1 MAAVSAGKDEEMRKC
16 IICGTEFKPQR
27 KSQITCGALPC
38 QKARMKQVLAEH
50 RRENGIKPVSSE
62 RVCEICGKVFVS
74 NAPNQKV
81 CSSECQRVRKRYAA
95 KEWYADHKNAN
106 VTQPQGKTFKKFCL
120 ICKKEYEANSSNQK
134 YCGKECAAIAMRE
147 QAKINKPRNQKA
159 MRERKKAEKR
169 AAKIQGSH
177 DSLVNAAVEARSAG
191 MTYGQYMAQRY
202 LQENR
207 RGGAYGGRVQRGN

>member
-1 MAAVSAGKDEEMRKC
+1 MRKC

-27 KSQITCGALPC
+27 KNQITCGALPC

-81 CSSECQRVRKRYAA
+81 CSSECQRVRRRYAA

-120 ICKKEYEANSSNQK
+120 ICKKEYEAHS
-134 YCGKECAAIAMRE
+134 
-147 QAKINKPRNQKA
+147 
-159 MRERKKAEKR
+159 
-169 AAKIQGSH
+169 
-177 DSLVNAAVEARSAG
+177 
-191 MTYGQYMAQRY
+191 
-202 LQENR
+202 
-207 RGGAYGGRVQRGN
+207 